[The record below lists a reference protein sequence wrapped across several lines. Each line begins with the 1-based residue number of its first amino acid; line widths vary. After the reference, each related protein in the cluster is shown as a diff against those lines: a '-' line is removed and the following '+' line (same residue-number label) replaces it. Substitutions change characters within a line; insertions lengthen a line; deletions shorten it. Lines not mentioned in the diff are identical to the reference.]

1 MTSGY
6 ANSLDSVVIANDK
19 EIRALKASIDQKN
32 RSIDAILKDFQFTLD

>member
-6 ANSLDSVVIANDK
+6 ANSLDSLAIANDR
-19 EIRALKASIDQKN
+19 EIRALKTSIEQKD